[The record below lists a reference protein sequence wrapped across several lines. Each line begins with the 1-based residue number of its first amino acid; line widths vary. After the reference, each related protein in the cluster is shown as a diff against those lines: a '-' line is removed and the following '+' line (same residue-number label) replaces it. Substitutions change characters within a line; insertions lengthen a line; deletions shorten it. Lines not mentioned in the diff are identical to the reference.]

1 MAASLDYLF
10 AYDASTGRMPDW
22 SYGALQA
29 AWLDDPMVQG
39 CLRQANPWALRD
51 MGERLLEA
59 HHRGLWEGASPEQ
72 LDRLKTLVLESEALT
87 EGF

>member
-1 MAASLDYLF
+1 
-10 AYDASTGRMPDW
+10 
-22 SYGALQA
+22 
-29 AWLDDPMVQG
+29 
-39 CLRQANPWALRD
+39 